1 MLEAGKKGAK
11 DAAKKA
17 PAVLGGAVGITATAI
32 EESFAATPTAFDE
45 VVERPAP
52 STVRQADYYQR
63 MPVPRTSEAG
73 TPQRIIGD
81 EDRFIAQ
88 ATDEGGMQYLDNLEE
103 TYQRR
108 VEAEQPAIS
117 TGIMRDSGITELDPR
132 SINEEQLDKIRA
144 ARRDLQ
150 SQAAEL
156 FNRRN

>member
-1 MLEAGKKGAK
+1 
-11 DAAKKA
+11 
-17 PAVLGGAVGITATAI
+17 
-32 EESFAATPTAFDE
+32 
-45 VVERPAP
+45 
-52 STVRQADYYQR
+52 
-63 MPVPRTSEAG
+63 MPVPRTSEAD
-73 TPQRIIGD
+73 TPQRLMGD

-108 VEAEQPAIS
+108 VEADQPAIS

-132 SINEEQLDKIRA
+132 SINQEQLDKIRT

-156 FNRRN
+156 FNR

>member
-1 MLEAGKKGAK
+1 M
-11 DAAKKA
+11 
-17 PAVLGGAVGITATAI
+17 
-32 EESFAATPTAFDE
+32 
-45 VVERPAP
+45 
-52 STVRQADYYQR
+52 
-63 MPVPRTSEAG
+63 
-73 TPQRIIGD
+73 GD

-132 SINEEQLDKIRA
+132 SINQEQLDKIRA

-156 FNRRN
+156 FNR